1 MPESATPISITT
13 IQNILQPSTAS
24 TQGPI
29 PAVNPSD
36 NTPENSLVTL
46 TVGDEIDTINVA
58 RTESA
63 LGVLFGILLTTLILA
78 IIGWVWTLWKL
89 KKVGKT
95 LSNLDQSRWAS
106 SYLCCTILSHRWL
119 SFQCRDRPI
128 NLSSNP
134 AYSQHTI
141 EYYSSAS
148 IGDGS
153 QNSHEYE
160 LVHHKDTTPQ

>member
-1 MPESATPISITT
+1 MRTYDLLTIQSDCQNTMPESATPISITT
-13 IQNILQPSTAS
+13 IQSILQPSTAS

-95 LSNLDQSRWAS
+95 LSNLDQSR
-106 SYLCCTILSHRWL
+106 
-119 SFQCRDRPI
+119 
-128 NLSSNP
+128 
-134 AYSQHTI
+134 
-141 EYYSSAS
+141 
-148 IGDGS
+148 
-153 QNSHEYE
+153 
-160 LVHHKDTTPQ
+160 